1 VLRKGHQDVHGLA
14 AARERRV
21 ADKLPEGF
29 EDRLASEGGQRLAHD
44 APESRVGRPHQR
56 AQGRVLGDVV
66 DGGEQPSECGSQLK
80 IGRPERSHERREQG
94 PVRSALDQERE
105 GETAKVVE
113 LL

>member
-1 VLRKGHQDVHGLA
+1 
-14 AARERRV
+14 
-21 ADKLPEGF
+21 
-29 EDRLASEGGQRLAHD
+29 
-44 APESRVGRPHQR
+44 
-56 AQGRVLGDVV
+56 VLGDVV